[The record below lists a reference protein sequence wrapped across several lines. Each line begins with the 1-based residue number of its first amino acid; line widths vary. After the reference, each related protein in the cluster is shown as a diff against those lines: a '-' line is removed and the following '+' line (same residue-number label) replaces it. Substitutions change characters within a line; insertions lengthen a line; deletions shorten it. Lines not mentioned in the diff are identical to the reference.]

1 MIRDWTKKA
10 VPVAAM
16 VALLMGSG
24 AATLRAQNLVQ
35 NPGFEAGNRGT
46 FAVDNWSVNL
56 NNCTG
61 TAGDP
66 AQAPGIGRTYALVSG
81 GPLTADNPYWDVQPV
96 PHTGYSDM
104 WFGAPDWCMP
114 SVSQTLATV
123 VGQSYLLDYWLNL
136 NINYVQYPI
145 DNSLIV
151 NVGGSNAFSGA
162 ITNYSWTEFQY
173 AFTAT
178 DPSGTVLEF
187 FGTNPPGGTELDDVS
202 VTAVPEP
209 ASMTLLATGLVGMVG
224 AAARRRKR
232 STKA

>member
-46 FAVDNWSVNL
+46 FAVDNWTLHANG
-56 NNCTG
+56 CTL
-61 TAGDP
+61 AIGDP
-66 AQAPGIGRTYALVSG
+66 ASGAGFGRTYAAAAG
-81 GPLTADNPYWDVQPV
+81 GPITPDNPYYDVQPV

-104 WFGAPDWCMP
+104 WFGSSDCTP
-114 SVSQTLATV
+114 SASQTLATV
-123 VGQSYLLDYWLNL
+123 AGQMYNLDFWLNL
-136 NINYVQYPI
+136 NSATTGGFTISNLFAVQ
-145 DNSLIV
+145 V
-151 NVGGSNAFSGA
+151 NGATLSSGPVTNFNWAESHYTFTGTGS
-162 ITNYSWTEFQY
+162 
-173 AFTAT
+173 
-178 DPSGTVLEF
+178 DRLEF
-187 FGTNPPGGTELDDVS
+187 FGNNPPGGTELDDVS

-209 ASMTLLATGLVGMVG
+209 ATMTLLATGLVGMVG